1 MCASLTLIMSM
12 DSVRYQQAK
21 GLFFAALELPVAE
34 RDSFIEKSCGPD
46 LELRSEL
53 GKLIAAHDSAQS
65 FLSDPAI
72 NPGAVSPGE
81 GQPRFQPGM
90 QLAGRFR
97 ILRFISSGGMG
108 EVYEAEDLELHVR
121 VALKTI
127 RSGIAGDEKIIELFK
142 HEIQLA
148 RRVTHPNVC
157 RIFDMSRHSE
167 VDADD
172 RGPGGSFSQYG
183 VAGWS
188 APFPVLEGKR
198 SFQRSRG
205 IALD

>member
-1 MCASLTLIMSM
+1 MSM
-12 DSVRYQQAK
+12 DSLRYQRAK

-34 RDSFIEKSCGPD
+34 RESFIEKSCGSD

-53 GKLIAAHDSAQS
+53 RRLIEAHDSADS
-65 FLSDPAI
+65 FLSDPA
-72 NPGAVSPGE
+72 VSPGAISSGE
-81 GQPRFQPGM
+81 DQPRFQPGM

-108 EVYEAEDLELHVR
+108 EVYEAEDLELHVH

-127 RSGIAGDEKIIELFK
+127 RSGIAGDEKILELFR

-157 RIFDMSRHSE
+157 RIFDLSRHSE
-167 VDADD
+167 VDE
-172 RGPGGSFSQYG
+172 
-183 VAGWS
+183 AGREQVVHFLS
-188 APFPVLEGKR
+188 MEL
-198 SFQRSRG
+198 
-205 IALD
+205 L